1 MVEVGIR
8 DFRNQLSRW
17 LEVVKGGRDVLITDR
32 GRPVARLIPATASRP
47 LDRLIAMG
55 LVQPASEPRQ
65 PIDPKRRIRVK
76 GSVSELVSEQ
86 RG

>member
-1 MVEVGIR
+1 MEVGIR

-55 LVQPASEPRQ
+55 LVQPPSELRR
-65 PIDPKRRIRVK
+65 PIDPRQRVRAK